1 MTATAFFGNA
11 LTAYGPALAVLLL
24 YVALQAQLVLL
35 LMTAAFF
42 WLVSSLIT
50 SLIWYIITPM
60 QDAAAHG
67 LPATIFVGVTIQE
80 AFRYAFF
87 RLMKKAD
94 TGLTSISSRPSS
106 RLNQPINAFVT
117 GLGFGIMSGLISY
130 ISQLA
135 ESSGPAILPCASCP
149 GTDVF
154 FIGAITTC
162 LFIFLHAAWNMI
174 AFDGWYRGSWLPFAF
189 SAACHYGASY
199 GTLLTPSTVSNGC
212 VISIA
217 ILAGLLAVCAALA
230 VRTVD
235 ARLR

>member
-87 RLMKKAD
+87 RLMKYGLDEHIFTAELKAQ
-94 TGLTSISSRPSS
+94 SA
-106 RLNQPINAFVT
+106 NQ
-117 GLGFGIMSGLISY
+117 
-130 ISQLA
+130 
-135 ESSGPAILPCASCP
+135 
-149 GTDVF
+149 
-154 FIGAITTC
+154 
-162 LFIFLHAAWNMI
+162 
-174 AFDGWYRGSWLPFAF
+174 
-189 SAACHYGASY
+189 
-199 GTLLTPSTVSNGC
+199 C
-212 VISIA
+212 VW
-217 ILAGLLAVCAALA
+217 
-230 VRTVD
+230 
-235 ARLR
+235 